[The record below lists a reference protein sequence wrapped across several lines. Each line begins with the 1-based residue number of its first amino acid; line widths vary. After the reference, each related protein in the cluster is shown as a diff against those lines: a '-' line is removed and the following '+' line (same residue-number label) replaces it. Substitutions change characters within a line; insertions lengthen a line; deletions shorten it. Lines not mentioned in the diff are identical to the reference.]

1 MFGQK
6 EKDSQPVFTL
16 KPEKSQVKT
25 LLGEGCKFDGNL
37 YSPEYTKIDGIVT
50 GNLSGESGLVI
61 GTKGNIKGD
70 VSSVEVI
77 VEGNVKG
84 TIKAHRLEI
93 RKGGILTGDGFV
105 DLITIQEGA
114 VFNGTCNIYENA
126 QQDNE
131 AFDAPS
137 K

>member
-93 RKGGILTGDGFV
+93 RKGGILTGDVFV

-114 VFNGTCNIYENA
+114 VFNGTCNINENA

-131 AFDAPS
+131 AFDVPS

>member
-6 EKDSQPVFTL
+6 EKDSQPAFTL

-61 GTKGNIKGD
+61 GTKGIIKGD

-84 TIKAHRLEI
+84 TIRAHRLEI
-93 RKGGILTGDGFV
+93 KRGGILTGDVFV

-114 VFNGTCNIYENA
+114 VFNGTCNINENV